1 MTDQR
6 PWRDREALTELAAG
20 WNQHLAD
27 REIFRALS
35 GPGWVGLLLAG
46 EDRPSLYLLARS
58 GATLLFDQRGPLP
71 AAITTALGQT
81 RRTPLNAL
89 LAGRKLAACA
99 MLPADSVVAWRFAPA
114 AAQGGELVLLHQLFG
129 PRGNVVVLD
138 RDQRLLWALHRPV
151 HRVLSAWPPAATWS
165 STEATESADRPD
177 QTESADQTTRTDQ
190 TARTDHTD
198 RADDFRRAGLSHLSA
213 ALEVEQSNR
222 LHQALR
228 RSLASRERLITNLE
242 PELASADQGA
252 EYRRTAE
259 TLAVHLRSVPS
270 GASEVELTDPVDG
283 QPRRIALD
291 PARSAVTNMERY
303 FRRARK
309 AKRGRDLIA
318 ERLSAARHE
327 AEGLQDLAKELE
339 RILADTMP
347 TEWHVDSF
355 TTPRL
360 AALLTWRNAH
370 ADTLGLDEGGK
381 AGVKDRRLPDQPA
394 RPFRRYLIEERWEV
408 WIGRSNAENDELT
421 HRASAH
427 HDIWLHVQGAS
438 GSHVILRTGS
448 RPQDVPK
455 RIIAKAAALAALHS
469 KARNSTVVPVIY
481 TERRYVRK
489 PRRSPAGTATCLRH
503 ESLFVEPGLSADTEV
518 I

>member
-1 MTDQR
+1 VTDQR
-6 PWRDREALTELAAG
+6 PWRDREALTRLAAG
-20 WNQHLAD
+20 WNQHLAG

-99 MLPADSVVAWRFAPA
+99 VLPADAVVAWRFAPA
-114 AAQGGELVLLHQLFG
+114 AAQGAELVLLHQLFG
-129 PRGNVVVLD
+129 PRGNVVLLD
-138 RDQRLLWALHRPV
+138 RSQRLLWSLHRPV

-165 STEATESADRPD
+165 SAEATESNDRADHADR
-177 QTESADQTTRTDQ
+177 A
-190 TARTDHTD
+190 DHTD
-198 RADDFRRAGLSHLSA
+198 RADVFRRAGLSHLCA

-228 RSLASRERLITNLE
+228 RSLASRERLIANLE

-252 EYRRTAE
+252 EYRRQAE
-259 TLAVHLRSVPS
+259 TLAVHLHSVPS

-309 AKRGRDLIA
+309 AKRGRELIA
-318 ERLSAARHE
+318 ERLTAARHE
-327 AEGLQDLAKELE
+327 AAGLQDLAEELE
-339 RILADTMP
+339 RILTDTTP
-347 TEWHVDSF
+347 TEWHDGSF

-360 AALLTWRNAH
+360 AALLKWRSAR

-381 AGVKDRRLPDQPA
+381 AGVKGRRLPDQPA

-408 WIGRSNAENDELT
+408 WVGRSNEENDELT

-438 GSHVILRTGS
+438 GSHVILRTGG

-469 KARNSTVVPVIY
+469 KARNSTFVPVNY

-503 ESLFVEPGLSADTEV
+503 KSLFVEPGLSADTRV
-518 I
+518 T